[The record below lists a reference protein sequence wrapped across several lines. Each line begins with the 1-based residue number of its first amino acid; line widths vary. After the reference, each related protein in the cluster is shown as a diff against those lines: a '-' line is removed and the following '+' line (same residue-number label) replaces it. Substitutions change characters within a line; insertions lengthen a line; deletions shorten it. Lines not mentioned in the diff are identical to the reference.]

1 MASLR
6 SDIHLTEGSS
16 ISTQARK
23 AGAGGLLLAAL
34 LVFALNLRGP
44 FVALAPVV
52 ETVADGLGVS
62 QETVGL
68 LTGIPVL
75 CFALA
80 APLASLLIAR
90 AGLER
95 AVLVSLAV
103 VFVGTAVRS
112 AGGME
117 TAIAG
122 TVLIGLG
129 ITVGNVAVPVIIARD
144 FPDRAGA
151 VTGMYTSA
159 LNIGSV
165 VTTMLTAPL
174 TALVGWRWALVAW
187 SSLMIVAALLW
198 RRATA
203 GRVSAPV
210 VLAVQSDGRP
220 VWRRPVVWCLTIAF
234 GTQSFSY
241 YSVTTWLPKILG
253 DLQGLSTEGAGG
265 GASLFQ
271 LAGIAG
277 GIGVPL
283 LVARKASLRAVF
295 AGMSLLW
302 LTLPVGLLVAPELWP
317 LWALCA
323 GISQGGNFTVL
334 FTLIVHH
341 ARNQGDARRMSA
353 MIQSIG
359 YAAAAV
365 GPFALGAVHTAVGG
379 WTVPILVV
387 LGALSLMAASG
398 LLAASVRP
406 ARPVAGADGPAD
418 DGPAS

>member
-1 MASLR
+1 MTSLR
-6 SDIHLTEGSS
+6 TSSPKEGHP
-16 ISTQARK
+16 ITTHART
-23 AGAGGLLLAAL
+23 AGAGGLLLAAV

-44 FVALAPVV
+44 IVALAPAV
-52 ETVADGLGVS
+52 ETIADGLGVS
-62 QETVGL
+62 QETVGI

-95 AVLVSLAV
+95 AVMVSLLV
-103 VFVGTAVRS
+103 VFSGTVLRS

-129 ITVGNVAVPVIIARD
+129 ITVGNVAVPVIITRD

-151 VTGMYTSA
+151 VTGMYTAA
-159 LNIGSV
+159 LNLGSV
-165 VTTMLTAPL
+165 LTTMLTAPL
-174 TALVGWRWALVAW
+174 TTVVGWRWALVAW
-187 SSLMIVAALLW
+187 SMLMIVAAALW

-203 GRVSAPV
+203 GRTSAPV
-210 VLAVQSDGRP
+210 VLMTQSDGLP
-220 VWRRPVVWCLTIAF
+220 VWRRPVVWCLTLAF
-234 GTQSFSY
+234 GGQAFSY
-241 YSVTTWLPKILG
+241 YSVTTWLPTILG
-253 DLQGLSTEGAGG
+253 DLEGLSAQGAGG

-271 LAGIAG
+271 LAGIVG
-277 GIGVPL
+277 GIGVPV
-283 LVARKASLRAVF
+283 LVARKVSLRTVF
-295 AGMSLLW
+295 AGMSVLW
-302 LTLPVGLLVAPELWP
+302 LTLPLGLLVAPQLWP

-323 GISQGGNFTVL
+323 GVSQGGNFTVI

-341 ARNQGDARRMSA
+341 ARSQGDARRMSA
-353 MIQSIG
+353 MVQSIG

-379 WTVPILVV
+379 WTVPLLVV

-398 LLAASVRP
+398 LLAASIRP
-406 ARPVAGADGPAD
+406 ARPSAGAVGPAD
-418 DGPAS
+418 DGPAA